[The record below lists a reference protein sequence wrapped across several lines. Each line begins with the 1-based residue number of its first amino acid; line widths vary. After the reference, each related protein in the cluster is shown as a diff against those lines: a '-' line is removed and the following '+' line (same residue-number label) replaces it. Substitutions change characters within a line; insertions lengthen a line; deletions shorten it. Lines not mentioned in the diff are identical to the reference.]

1 MKRQSVSSLEG
12 RSNRPAPRSRSQAT
26 ARSLHYTGAA
36 LAMAALLSACGT
48 PDPQAID
55 YKSTGKQPKAPSL
68 AIPPDLLTDPP
79 ARTDA
84 PAGGDA
90 SLSGYRTS
98 PGTPPLASPTVLPA
112 SQGLHIERDGSQR
125 WLVVTALPAQQLWE
139 RIRAFWQ
146 EQGFVLTE
154 DSRQQGVMQTDWL
167 ETHARLDQGLIRNT
181 LTLAVNNSYVTGE
194 RNRFRT
200 RLEAGPNGATYVFVS
215 QQGLHEVLTG
225 TSNEGSQWESR
236 PNDPG
241 LEADYLGRLQRALAE
256 GPKRA
261 AVGPESMPAPAPV
274 AARRAK
280 PTAGDEPVVPPPVL
294 PAGVAPADGG
304 VELADDYDHAW
315 TRVGNA
321 LDRANFT
328 VDSRDRERG
337 LYAMRYV
344 DPNDLGTASQGF
356 WNQVFHGKKEKV
368 ATQYAINVRALTPN
382 STRVSILNAQGQP
395 DTSPLAQRIMR
406 LIVGNL

>member
-1 MKRQSVSSLEG
+1 MKRQSVSSLEE
-12 RSNRPAPRSRSQAT
+12 RSNRLAH
-26 ARSLHYTGAA
+26 RSLHYTGAA
-36 LAMAALLSACGT
+36 LVLATLLGACGT

-55 YKSTGKQPKAPSL
+55 YKSTGRQPKAPSL
-68 AIPPDLLTDPP
+68 AIPPDLLTDSP

-90 SLSGYRTS
+90 SLSGYKGS
-98 PGTPPLASPTVLPA
+98 PGTPPPTSATVLPA

-125 WLVVTALPAQQLWE
+125 WLVVTALPRQQLWE
-139 RIRAFWQ
+139 RIRGFWQ

-154 DSRQQGVMQTDWL
+154 DSREQGVMQTDWL

-200 RLEAGPNGATYVFVS
+200 RLEAGPNGATYVFIS

-225 TSNEGSQWESR
+225 TSNDGSQWKVK

-241 LEADYLGRLQRALAE
+241 LEADYLGRLQRSLAE

-261 AVGPESMPAPAPV
+261 AVGPDSMPAPVPATTT
-274 AARRAK
+274 ASRRAK
-280 PTAGDEPVVPPPVL
+280 PTAGDAPVVPAPAL
-294 PAGVAPADGG
+294 PAGAVPSAGG
-304 VELADDYDHAW
+304 VELTDDYDHAW
-315 TRVGNA
+315 TRVGAA

-328 VDSRDRERG
+328 VDGRDRERG
-337 LYAMRYV
+337 IYAVRYV
-344 DPNDLGTASQGF
+344 DPNDLGTAAQGF

-368 ATQYAINVRALTPN
+368 PTQYEINVRAITPS

-395 DTSPLAQRIMR
+395 DNSQLAQRIMR